1 MLVPAL
7 FLLLAFLFV
16 GYIKLMLPNCYYAH
30 LNHILFH
37 SRQVRGFEIIFTF
50 TILQKTTFMKWV
62 SVNNGTSLENFEL
75 WGDDKKLADITF
87 SKHTRFARI
96 ASNLGK
102 RIFSFEK
109 RGFLTTKEIIKNEYG
124 IKMGEVEEDRPG
136 ARRGHVELDGKKY
149 LFVYN
154 ENNSGELVLY
164 DEFMQKNL
172 LTCSF
177 NMVTKSFAKTRS
189 LFDSKFASLLLV
201 LCWYTFQPH
210 STSVAEAIA

>member
-1 MLVPAL
+1 
-7 FLLLAFLFV
+7 
-16 GYIKLMLPNCYYAH
+16 
-30 LNHILFH
+30 
-37 SRQVRGFEIIFTF
+37 
-50 TILQKTTFMKWV
+50 MKWV

-75 WGDDKKLADITF
+75 WGGDKKLAGITF

-96 ASNLGK
+96 VSNLGK

-124 IKMGEVEEDRPG
+124 IKMGEVEESRPG
-136 ARRGHVELDGKKY
+136 AGKGHVELDGKKY

-154 ENNSGELVLY
+154 ENNSGELILY

-177 NMVTKSFAKTRS
+177 NTITNSFSKTRS
-189 LFDSKFASLLLV
+189 LLSDTKFASLLLV
-201 LCWYTFQPH
+201 LCWYSFQPH
-210 STSVAEAIA
+210 STTVAEVVS